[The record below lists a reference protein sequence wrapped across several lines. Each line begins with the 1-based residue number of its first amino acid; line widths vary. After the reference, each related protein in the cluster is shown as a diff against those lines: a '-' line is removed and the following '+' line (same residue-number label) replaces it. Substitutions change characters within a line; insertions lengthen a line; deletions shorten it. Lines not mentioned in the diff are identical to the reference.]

1 MICSREGFFLLPRE
15 TMCEKASISY
25 KFEKPARILMAENIP
40 DKEVCEAMQK
50 TSSLASAGIYE
61 ILKYVLNQLL

>member
-1 MICSREGFFLLPRE
+1 
-15 TMCEKASISY
+15 MCEKASISY

-61 ILKYVLNQLL
+61 ILQYVLNQLL